1 MLHVAEDDDDTAGQ
15 CIRYIGGYGRMSWV
29 EASAW
34 QQAEVDPIFPHAEGI
49 ISHMNDDHADAMV
62 LYARAFTRATG
73 AQDVVMTG
81 IDRYGFEFSVAVD
94 GGRRPARIAFDT
106 PIATAGD
113 ARKTLVALLAAA
125 RAALAKGAAAAEDSG

>member
-1 MLHVAEDDDDTAGQ
+1 MP
-15 CIRYIGGYGRMSWV
+15 
-29 EASAW
+29 SAW
-34 QQAEVDPIFPHAEGI
+34 GRSILRLPVPAARLEPSA
-49 ISHMNDDHADAMV
+49 A
-62 LYARAFTRATG
+62 ARAFTRATG

-125 RAALAKGAAAAEDSG
+125 RAAVAKGAAAAEDSG